1 MSVKMVSKHYDIKK
15 EDILAGEYDPQSV
28 IDPLWWCVSIY
39 DGKEQYE
46 KDLAP
51 FTAPQR
57 AVFAIQWYAAEV
69 CNGGHDQ
76 FLYNST
82 GIVWE
87 DALKGFEMIGAI
99 KCAEI
104 LRDVVKKCGGSIP
117 FEREERQELLDRI
130 TADPNDKDGYTDLF
144 KENDS
149 DFYNEEDVLET
160 MIMSYVQA
168 HAEDFTFAGDVEVP
182 ENCL

>member
-1 MSVKMVSKHYDIKK
+1 MKMVSKHYEITK
-15 EDILAGEYDPQSV
+15 EDILAGKYEPQSI

-51 FTAPQR
+51 FTASQR
-57 AVFAIQWYAAEV
+57 AVFAIQWYVAEV

-87 DALKGFEMIGAI
+87 DALKGFEMIGAS

-104 LRDVVKKCGGSIP
+104 LRDVIEKCGGSIP
-117 FEREERQELLDRI
+117 FDREEREELLDRI
-130 TADPNDKDGYTDLF
+130 TTNPEDEDEPLDLF
-144 KENDS
+144 EQNDS
-149 DFYNEEDVLET
+149 DFYDEDDGLET
-160 MIMSYVQA
+160 TIMAYVQA
-168 HAEDFTFAGDVEVP
+168 HAEDFVFVGDVLVP